1 MILYSLYSA
10 SVVVLLTDR
19 QLWLSSVN
27 IHLGYSLIIFSLH
40 LIETALE
47 FQKQILQLAFQAE
60 MVRKV
65 YRKVQ
70 LVLHF
75 W

>member
-27 IHLGYSLIIFSLH
+27 IRLGYSLVIFSLH
-40 LIETALE
+40 LIKTALG
-47 FQKQILQLAFQAE
+47 FQKKCFSWLSKQ
-60 MVRKV
+60 R
-65 YRKVQ
+65 
-70 LVLHF
+70 
-75 W
+75 